1 MTRELSF
8 FQELIGKKIEVVNST
23 NKQLIG
29 LSGLVVDETKSTLT
43 ILVDEKRQVLL
54 LKAVVTFRLEETG
67 VVISGADIVR
77 RPEERLKQ

>member
-29 LSGLVVDETKSTLT
+29 LKGVVVDETKSTLT
-43 ILVDEKRQVLL
+43 ILAEGERRISL

-67 VVISGADIVR
+67 LVISGVDIVR
-77 RPEERLKQ
+77 RPEERIKQ